1 MLDKAGHGK
10 SVDWYLLGVLI
21 YEMLTGIPPFFVEDW
36 DLLFHWI
43 WNEEPDIPDV
53 SVEAQDLLKW
63 LLCKDPLKRLG
74 SGKSDAEEIKS
85 HPWFS
90 HLDWNMVIRK
100 QYKLVDVKILD
111 NLGNMKKKYNQNDE
125 DQENVDSFVEE
136 DDKR

>member
-1 MLDKAGHGK
+1 M
-10 SVDWYLLGVLI
+10 
-21 YEMLTGIPPFFVEDW
+21 
-36 DLLFHWI
+36 
-43 WNEEPDIPDV
+43 
-53 SVEAQDLLKW
+53 
-63 LLCKDPLKRLG
+63 KRLG